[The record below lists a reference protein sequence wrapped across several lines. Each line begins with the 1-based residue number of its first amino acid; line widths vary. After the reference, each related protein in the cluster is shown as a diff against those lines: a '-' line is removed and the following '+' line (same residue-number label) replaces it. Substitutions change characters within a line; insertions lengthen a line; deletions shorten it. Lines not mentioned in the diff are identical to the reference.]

1 MHIDIQLAG
10 LGLSTY
16 TMILVGMRKLLQM
29 CLDEI
34 GLGEWPAVHYLFA
47 ESQ

>member
-10 LGLSTY
+10 LGLSTV
-16 TMILVGMRKLLQM
+16 TMILVGKRKLPQV